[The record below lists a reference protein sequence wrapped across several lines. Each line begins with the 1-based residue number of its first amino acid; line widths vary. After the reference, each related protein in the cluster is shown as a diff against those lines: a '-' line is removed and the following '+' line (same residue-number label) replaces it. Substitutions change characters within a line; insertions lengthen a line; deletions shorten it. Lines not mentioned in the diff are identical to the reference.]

1 MFLREGIQREVR
13 MRRFVAALLV
23 LGLITV
29 FATHEASATDWAKA
43 MFDHTTHD
51 FGMVP
56 RGSEAKHYFT
66 FENIY
71 LEDAHIKSISS
82 SCHCT
87 DVEVTEPSLKT
98 HEKSQIVATLNTRQ
112 FTGTKDAT
120 IRVVFDKPFP
130 AEVQLHV
137 HSYIRTDVVL
147 EPGVVQFGQVTEG
160 STVTKTIDL
169 RHAGNPDWRI
179 AGIEKEDPHVDVK
192 IKRVAADSSQSA
204 YQLAFTLKSTAP
216 PGYIRRPIT
225 LLTNDQN
232 PNARRVI
239 VPMEGVV
246 AAPVTVR
253 PSPVSFGLVQIGR
266 EVTRNV
272 VVQGQKD
279 FQVLELVGP
288 DSRFSLG
295 SPEKLNTPS
304 KLHLLRVKFSAGT
317 EPGKLEGN
325 IQIRTDI
332 GEGRVLRVGV
342 SGEVIDPSEGS
353 SDKASP
359 SADTAPS
366 EEAKSSDG
374 WRSAK
379 E

>member
-1 MFLREGIQREVR
+1 MQRSWV
-13 MRRFVAALLV
+13 ALLV
-23 LGLITV
+23 AGLMTV
-29 FATHEASATDWAKA
+29 CATREASATDWAKA

-56 RGSEAKHYFT
+56 RGSEAKHHFT
-66 FENIY
+66 FENLY

-82 SCHCT
+82 SCQCT

-98 HEKSQIVATLNTRQ
+98 REKSQVVATLNTRQ
-112 FTGTKDAT
+112 FTGAKDAT

-147 EPGVVQFGQVTEG
+147 EPGSVRFGQVTEG

-169 RHAGNPDWRI
+169 RHAGNPEWRI
-179 AGIEKEDPHVDVK
+179 TGIEKEDPHVGVK
-192 IKRVAADSSQSA
+192 IKRMTADSSLSA

-239 VPMEGVV
+239 VPMEGVI

-253 PSPVSFGLVQIGR
+253 PSPVSFGLVQPGR
-266 EVTRNV
+266 EVARNV
-272 VVQGQKD
+272 VVQGQED

-295 SPEKLNTPS
+295 SPDKLKIPS
-304 KLHLLRVKFSAGT
+304 KLHLLQVKFAADT
-317 EPGKLEGN
+317 QPGKLKGD

-332 GEGRVLRVGV
+332 GEGRVLHVKV
-342 SGEVIDPSEGS
+342 SGEVVDPSKTPPG
-353 SDKASP
+353 DASP
-359 SADTAPS
+359 SEKTAPT
-366 EEAKSSDG
+366 EAKKSSDG
-374 WRSAK
+374 WHSPK
-379 E
+379 S